1 MFHMQ
6 TNEQCIVIGIAGG
19 SGSGKSTFCSNL
31 AEALSQLNVKTI
43 EMDDYFKKVKPKV
56 DAPYNK
62 AQYDDYDHP
71 NSVEIDKL
79 NVDLIQFI
87 SSKKFDVIIIEG
99 LMVLHFDEIRDK
111 LNLKLFVEC
120 PSDERLVRRLK
131 RDRDLFTFD
140 EITSKYLDLV
150 RHRHNEFIEP
160 TKWHADFIINGSN
173 PTQTS
178 LDAVCKWILN

>member
-1 MFHMQ
+1 MQ
-6 TNEQCIVIGIAGG
+6 TNEQCIVIGISGG

-31 AEALSQLNVKTI
+31 ERALDQQLNVKTI
-43 EMDDYFKKVKPKV
+43 EMDDYFKKVKPEV
-56 DAPYNK
+56 NAPYNR

-71 NSVEIDKL
+71 SSVDINKL
-79 NVDLIQFI
+79 NIDLVNFI

-99 LMVLHFDEIRDK
+99 LMVLYFDEIRDK

-131 RDRDLFTFD
+131 RDNDKFTFD

-178 LDAVCKWILN
+178 LDAVCTWVLN